1 MALPPAYPTMSAVD
15 FLNVLIT
22 DMEMNVTANYL
33 WASAMVISWLK
44 ARRAIASSRTWDA
57 IEALNQSLDAMGNIM
72 ATHPVLKLLRLTSCV
87 IFVQTLIVAFLS
99 LSMPI
104 NLHHPTWSN
113 RKSHCIC

>member
-22 DMEMNVTANYL
+22 DMEMNVTATANYL

-44 ARRAIASSRTWDA
+44 ARRAIASSHTWDV

-87 IFVQTLIVAFLS
+87 IFVQTLI
-99 LSMPI
+99 
-104 NLHHPTWSN
+104 
-113 RKSHCIC
+113 